1 VNVVLPR
8 DHFHQAV
15 YATPFHP
22 RTAAANQLNAW
33 HRWRDHTVADAYFDV
48 GMEYNAIRNACA
60 VFDLSPMTKH
70 LITGPDALGYLNR
83 LLTRDVAKIRPGR
96 VGYCVW
102 CDDAGQVID
111 DGTVFH
117 LRENVYR
124 LCSQERQL
132 DWLHRSALGFDV
144 QIVEETAALAALAV
158 QGPTSC
164 AVLKR
169 LGLSGIESLPPFAI
183 RDYAFADTTLGVSR
197 TGFTGDL
204 GYELWVDPE
213 RALPLWD
220 RLFEA
225 GRDHGIRAIGTLAL
239 DMSRIEAGY
248 IQAGVDFLPA
258 DRAVR
263 ADRCRS
269 PLELDLAWLVDFS
282 KPNFTGRR
290 ALLEEQRR
298 GPRYRLV
305 RLDVEG
311 NKPAKDAYIYDHRRR
326 NVGVVTSSLWSPAAK
341 ASIAL
346 ASVEM
351 PWGKPGDELYA
362 EIYYQKELKWN
373 RFMARCNVVEGPFYS
388 PTRRRQTPAPCR

>member
-1 VNVVLPR
+1 MLPR

-15 YATPFHP
+15 YGTAFHP

-70 LITGPDALGYLNR
+70 LITGPDALAYMNR
-83 LLTRDVAKIRPGR
+83 LVTRDVARIKPGR

-111 DGTVFH
+111 DGTIFH
-117 LRENVYR
+117 LSENVFR

-132 DWLHRSALGFDV
+132 DWLHRSSIGFDV
-144 QIVEETAALAALAV
+144 RIAEETEELAALAV

-164 AVLKR
+164 AALRK
-169 LGLSGIESLPPFAI
+169 LGLAGLESLGPFAI
-183 RDYAFADTTLGVSR
+183 RTYPFAGGTLTVSR

-204 GYELWVDPE
+204 GYELWIEPDQ
-213 RALPLWD
+213 ALGLWD
-220 RLFEA
+220 RLFAA
-225 GRDHGIRAIGTLAL
+225 GRDFGIRAIGTFAL
-239 DMSRIEAGY
+239 EMSRIEAGY
-248 IQAGVDFLPA
+248 IQAGIDFLPA

-263 ADRCRS
+263 PDRTRS
-269 PLELDLAWLVDFS
+269 PFELDLGWLVDFN
-282 KPNFTGRR
+282 KPHFTGRA
-290 ALLEEQRR
+290 ALLAEQRS
-298 GPRYRLV
+298 GSRYRLV

-311 NKPAKDAYIYDHRRR
+311 NKPAKDAYLYDGRRR
-326 NVGVVTSSLWSPAAK
+326 NVGVVTSAVWSPAAK

-346 ASVEM
+346 GTVEM
-351 PWGKPGDELYA
+351 PYGGPEDELFA
-362 EIYYQKELKWN
+362 EIYYQKELKWS
-373 RFMARCNVVEGPFYS
+373 RCMARCSVVPGAFYD
-388 PTRRRQTPAPCR
+388 PARRRLTPAPDR

>member
-1 VNVVLPR
+1 MLSR
-8 DHFHQAV
+8 DHFRQAV
-15 YATPFHP
+15 HATPFHP

-60 VFDLSPMTKH
+60 VFDLSPMSKH
-70 LITGPDALGYLNR
+70 RISGPDALGFLNR
-83 LLTRDVAKIRPGR
+83 LLTRDAARILPGR

-111 DGTVFH
+111 DGTLFH
-117 LRENVYR
+117 LGENLYR

-132 DWLHRSALGFDV
+132 DWLLRSALGFDV
-144 QIVEETAALAALAV
+144 QIHEETDAVAALAV

-164 AVLKR
+164 AVLR
-169 LGLSGIESLPPFAI
+169 QLGLPGIENLPPFGI
-183 RDYAFADTTLGVSR
+183 RSYPFGSTALMVSR

-204 GYELWVDPE
+204 GYELWVEPD
-213 RALPLWD
+213 RALLLWD

-239 DMSRIEAGY
+239 EMSRIEAGF

-263 ADRCRS
+263 TDRTRS
-269 PLELDLAWLVDFS
+269 PFELDLGWLVDFS

-290 ALLEEQRR
+290 ALIEEQRR
-298 GPRYRLV
+298 GSRYRLV
-305 RLDVEG
+305 RLDVDG
-311 NKPAKDAYIYDHRRR
+311 NKPAKDAFIYDSRRR

-346 ASVEM
+346 ATVEA
-351 PWGKPGDELYA
+351 PWGRPADELYA
-362 EIYYQKELKWN
+362 EIYYQKELRWS
-373 RFMARCNVVEGPFYS
+373 RVMARCRVVTGAFYD
-388 PTRRRQTPAPCR
+388 PARRRQTPAPDR